1 MWFSQSV
8 AGTVARITA
17 DGTITEGPSRQGH
30 EPFGITAAP
39 EQRSRYTGLSAN
51 KIPVLQLR

>member
-8 AGTVARITA
+8 AGAVARITA

-30 EPFGITAAP
+30 EPFGITVAP
-39 EQRSRYTGLSAN
+39 NSDPDTRG
-51 KIPVLQLR
+51 

>member
-1 MWFSQSV
+1 MWFSHSV

-30 EPFGITAAP
+30 EPVGIMVAP
-39 EQRSRYTGLSAN
+39 NSDPDTRG
-51 KIPVLQLR
+51 